1 MTSSSGAGKLSEIA
15 QQAMD
20 AAQRRQTTRTTA
32 AVPTAAPEET
42 VETDERF
49 ADIEA
54 NPFYQIM
61 FNPALDPEQ
70 RQAEAAKALASSG
83 EKEVDRQQ
91 LQEFA
96 LFKEYLQF
104 ERQRMAVEIIRLT
117 DTEAFA
123 ELKQAYDDMNS
134 AVLQFEKD
142 MQPLVDILDATYKL
156 RMGGLTIDAFREIKE
171 DEAEEARRAALRA
184 EQAQRL
190 EALQNTL
197 AGYERDIAA
206 LQQETNWFGSIKKAA
221 RQDIARK
228 QVDIETTRRQLE
240 TLTAEI
246 AQTAQEPLRE
256 SALGALAP
264 EKEKLRELL
273 DITAEGHKQRQ
284 EALVRSAEEF
294 VTSSRSRVSSV
305 MDHLGDMNHQL
316 DNLYDASSS
325 MQEIYAIMFEASKE
339 ATEANAQLRHAL
351 MPAEAEDGQPA
362 PEESQIARMQ
372 RERKQAAVED
382 YMASLRL
389 ATTDTASTLADL
401 AAQCGRVKSMKDAN
415 TTQIA
420 QTTAL
425 HSAGIAGVADR
436 LSTVLQGISMAA
448 VGEASEMASMSLTRM
463 RDTTNAINAREVF
476 RAAAGIRDEND
487 KLAQA
492 IASLEAYGDVLKKA
506 TVITAEGI
514 QESTRLVSEMQK
526 QAEEIKAQIQES
538 FAVAAGD
545 IPGNA
550 TAAVKTAPVADTDRK
565 VRSPFK
571 FGPRQ

>member
-1 MTSSSGAGKLSEIA
+1 MTSSSGAAKLSEIA
-15 QQAMD
+15 QQAME
-20 AAQRRQTTRTTA
+20 ASQRRQTTSTTA
-32 AVPTAAPEET
+32 AVHEAAPAET
-42 VETDERF
+42 AETEARF

-54 NPFYQIM
+54 NTFYQIM
-61 FNPALDPEQ
+61 FNPDINPEQ
-70 RQAEAAKALASSG
+70 RQEETARALTSTG
-83 EKEVDRQQ
+83 EKEEDRQR

-123 ELKQAYDDMNS
+123 ELKQVYDDMNS

-171 DEAEEARRAALRA
+171 DEAEEARRSAMRA

-190 EALQNTL
+190 QALQDTI
-197 AGYERDIAA
+197 AGYERDIAV
-206 LQQETNWFGSIKKAA
+206 LQQDTNWLGNIKKAA
-221 RQDIARK
+221 RQEIARK

-246 AQTAQEPLRE
+246 EHTAQAPLRE

-294 VTSSRSRVSSV
+294 VTSSRRRVSSV
-305 MDHLGDMNHQL
+305 MDHLGGMNDQL

-325 MQEIYAIMFEASKE
+325 MQEIYAIMFDASKQ
-339 ATEANAQLRHAL
+339 ATEANAQLRNTL
-351 MPAEAEDGQPA
+351 LPPEAENGQPA
-362 PEESQIARMQ
+362 PEESQIGKMQ

-389 ATTDTASTLADL
+389 STTDTASTLADL

-415 TTQIA
+415 TTQVA
-420 QTTAL
+420 KTTAL

-448 VGEASEMASMSLTRM
+448 VGEASEMAGLSLTRM

-476 RAAAGIRDEND
+476 RAAAGVRDEND

-492 IASLEAYGDVLKKA
+492 IASLEAYGDVMKKA
-506 TVITAEGI
+506 TLITAEGI

-538 FAVAAGD
+538 FAVGAGD
-545 IPGNA
+545 IPGNDD
-550 TAAVKTAPVADTDRK
+550 APMRSAPAADTGRK